1 MPSFTQDNLIPKW
14 RESLISFDI
23 IICKSK
29 KWELNKLKNGRIIQD
44 LLKKA
49 NNINIQ
55 VKQQ

>member
-1 MPSFTQDNLIPKW
+1 MPSFTQDNLPKW
-14 RESLISFDI
+14 RKSLISFDI